1 MIDNPLPY
9 QVEKDNDEIYLTNQY
24 YEHCADKAHEIAKE
38 FNLLSEFYDDFAE
51 YFTDLCLD
59 SDEGY
64 SLINDKSLID
74 DWWEENSYMYDDYDE
89 PYIIYK
95 PQIQK
100 SLPESKHDY
109 CLKCDCILRYDEGNI
124 CCSCEE
130 IEDNEPTDDEM
141 MSSFGTKWH
150 DGL

>member
-1 MIDNPLPY
+1 MIDNPLPDEVMY
-9 QVEKDNDEIYLTNQY
+9 QNDEYYFSEQF
-24 YEHCADKAHEIAKE
+24 YEHCRDKAIEIAVKS
-38 FNLLSEFYDDFAE
+38 NLLPELIDDFIE
-51 YFTDLCLD
+51 YFTDICCE
-59 SDEGY
+59 SDEGF

-124 CCSCEE
+124 CCSCEKLYPNFY
-130 IEDNEPTDDEM
+130 D
-141 MSSFGTKWH
+141 
-150 DGL
+150 

>member
-1 MIDNPLPY
+1 MDKKMIDNPLPD
-9 QVEKDNDEIYLTNQY
+9 QVMSENDEAYLSEQF
-24 YEHCADKAHEIAKE
+24 YEHCEDKAKEIAKE
-38 FNLLSEFYDDFAE
+38 FNLLPEFHNDFAD
-51 YFTDLCLD
+51 YFTELCKQ

-64 SLINDKSLID
+64 SLINEKSIID

-100 SLPESKHDY
+100 SLPEP
-109 CLKCDCILRYDEGNI
+109 
-124 CCSCEE
+124 
-130 IEDNEPTDDEM
+130 IEDYEPTDDEA

>member
-9 QVEKDNDEIYLTNQY
+9 QVEKDDDEIYLTNQY
-24 YEHCADKAHEIAKE
+24 FEHCADKAHQIAKE
-38 FNLLSEFYDDFAE
+38 FNLLPEFYDDFAE

-74 DWWEENSYMYDDYDE
+74 DWWEKNSYMYDDYDE

-100 SLPESKHDY
+100 SLPEP
-109 CLKCDCILRYDEGNI
+109 
-124 CCSCEE
+124 
-130 IEDNEPTDDEM
+130 IEDYEPTDDEM
-141 MSSFGTKWH
+141 KSSFGTKWH